1 MVAVSQTNIDSTIG
15 DSVRYGII
23 IATNSFPFT
32 LVSSKYVICPQQGY
46 IEMKGLHISST
57 DVLISLTILGGS
69 PAS

>member
-1 MVAVSQTNIDSTIG
+1 MVAVSQTNIDYTNG
-15 DSVRYGII
+15 DSFRYGII
-23 IATNSFPFT
+23 IASNSFPFT
-32 LVSSKYVICPQQGY
+32 LVSSKYVKAPQKGY